1 MYTLVFAP
9 QALEDLSKL
18 KKSEPAAFKKAG
30 KLLAELQEHPQTG
43 TGKPELLSTGASR
56 GHRTQIRGAGVQEK
70 NGPAPTWCTFAPVM
84 KQKEHLPFFGIG
96 PYGHYDEAHGRK
108 MAP

>member
-30 KLLAELQEHPQTG
+30 RLLVELQEHPKTG
-43 TGKPELLSTGASR
+43 TGKPEALHFSR
-56 GHRTQIRGAGVQEK
+56 PDTV
-70 NGPAPTWCTFAPVM
+70 T
-84 KQKEHLPFFGIG
+84 LIG
-96 PYGHYDEAHGRK
+96 
-108 MAP
+108 